1 MDNKEAEVM
10 KDEDQEVYEDAF
22 MIDEDKQAI
31 CDALCKA
38 LQLTV
43 AGNDLI
49 SITYKTYGP
58 WTQRAIL
65 RFRGGNTQEVNVSM
79 DGGILMIRDIMKQ
92 M

>member
-1 MDNKEAEVM
+1 MQEQREDDYEEVM
-10 KDEDQEVYEDAF
+10 MTEED
-22 MIDEDKQAI
+22 MQAI

-49 SITYKTYGP
+49 SIEYKIYGP

-79 DGGILMIRDIMKQ
+79 DGGVLMIRDIMKQ

>member
-1 MDNKEAEVM
+1 M
-10 KDEDQEVYEDAF
+10 

-49 SITYKTYGP
+49 SIEYKITGHG
-58 WTQRAIL
+58 RRERSSA
-65 RFRGGNTQEVNVSM
+65 FGEVTHRRSM
-79 DGGILMIRDIMKQ
+79 FLWMAVY
-92 M
+92 

>member
-1 MDNKEAEVM
+1 M
-10 KDEDQEVYEDAF
+10 

-31 CDALCKA
+31 CDALCRA

-49 SITYKTYGP
+49 SIEYKVHGP

-65 RFRGGNTQEVNVSM
+65 HFMGGSSQEVNVSM
-79 DGGILMIRDIMKQ
+79 DGGILMIRDILRSM
-92 M
+92 

>member
-1 MDNKEAEVM
+1 
-10 KDEDQEVYEDAF
+10 
-22 MIDEDKQAI
+22 MIDENKQKI

-49 SITYKTYGP
+49 SIEYKIFGP

-65 RFRGGNTQEVNVSM
+65 RLPDPFLKALNRN
-79 DGGILMIRDIMKQ
+79 
-92 M
+92 